1 MDISGLASTYTT
13 GTNSASTA
21 AAESLTSSLNSIS
34 SDSSEEELKGAIED
48 FESYFVEQILKEM
61 KETFAMEDEE
71 DEDSTMSQYKD
82 MYMDEAIQVVADE
95 VVDQLGGNVTQQLY
109 EQMCRNI
116 NPNLTITTAQE

>member
-61 KETFAMEDEE
+61 KETFTMEDDE